1 MEDLSRDE
9 LRRRVQRWWPLLW
22 AGLAFLRLTWQ
33 LDAKNLWW
41 DESLSLQRAE
51 SAWPALLAGTLVISD
66 GIHQIPTTD
75 QHPFAYFV
83 LLGLLVRLAGT
94 SEFILRFPSVMAA
107 TALVPMAWCFARLL
121 VRRGVFP
128 TSAPYWTALLAAANP
143 FYLWY
148 GQEARMY
155 TLVALLALV
164 STYALLRW
172 AEADGRPLQ
181 RKRLA
186 CYGLATAFLLSTHY
200 LAVLLLPIHA
210 LMIYRRKAPMGWGHA
225 LLSAGGVVGVGLLV
239 GGTAGW
245 LILRQGD
252 SGTNFTPVS
261 LRILIPD
268 LLNAFSLGLSVDL
281 ARVWWLDGIF
291 GGAALLGVLRGLR
304 SRHVAARGGWLLPC
318 FLVIP
323 VALLSIIN
331 QVQPVYMNARHLSL
345 ISGAFL
351 LLVAAGLGWL
361 WQFHRWVGG
370 VMAALLLTGAL
381 FSTVHYFTLPQYGK
395 DDFSG
400 LGDYLRQEIQPGD
413 LLLLD
418 PPQMMRLFRYYLPVG
433 IIERG
438 AEAGLGTGWQ
448 GVPLLSNWAETEE
461 LLEALRRRHRRIW
474 LARSGMVP
482 FGDPKERVEK
492 WLGAHTFR
500 AKQLGFY
507 SPYTYLKLYLFLPQV
522 PVVDE
527 LPHPIQ
533 YPLDVV
539 FADQV
544 RLAGYQVG
552 HPLAPGGA
560 IPVTLYW
567 QALQPIGRR
576 YKYILHLALY
586 TENGKRET
594 ISITEREPYDGAL
607 PTTQWQPGKTV
618 IEYSSVTGLAHPEN
632 EAGCCVLTVQM
643 YDAETLEKLP
653 VTRSVGA
660 QMGDDGQTLI
670 LPHLP

>member
-1 MEDLSRDE
+1 MSGFSQDGLW
-9 LRRRVQRWWPLLW
+9 RRSHRWWPLLLT
-22 AGLAFLRLTWQ
+22 GLALLRLTWQ

-66 GIHQIPTTD
+66 GIHQVPTTD

-94 SEFILRFPSVMAA
+94 SEFVLRFPSAMAA
-107 TALVPMAWCFARLL
+107 AALVPMAWRFARHLA
-121 VRRGVFP
+121 RRDVFP
-128 TSAPYWTALLAAANP
+128 PSAPRWAALLAAANP

-172 AEADGRPLQ
+172 AEADGQPLQ

-186 CYGLATAFLLSTHY
+186 GYGLATALLLSTHY
-200 LAVLLLPIHA
+200 LAVLLLPVHA
-210 LMIYRRKAPMGWGHA
+210 LIVYRRTAAAGRGRA

-245 LILRQGD
+245 LILRQGG
-252 SGTNFTPVS
+252 SGTNFAPVS

-268 LLNAFSLGLSVDL
+268 LLNAFSLGLSVNL
-281 ARVWWLDGIF
+281 AQVWWLDGIS
-291 GGAALLGVLRGLR
+291 GGVALLGVLWGLR
-304 SRHVAARGGWLLPC
+304 SRRPARDGWLLPC

-361 WQFHRWVGG
+361 WQLRRWVGG
-370 VMAALLLTGAL
+370 AIAALLLAGAL

-418 PPQMMRLFRYYLPVG
+418 PPQMVRLFRYYLPVD

-448 GVPLLSNWAETEE
+448 GVPLLSNWTETEE
-461 LLEALRRRHRRIW
+461 QLDALRHRHRRIW

-482 FGDPKERVEK
+482 FGDPEERVEK
-492 WLGAHTFR
+492 WLDAHAFR
-500 AKQLGFY
+500 VGKLGFY
-507 SPYTYLKLYLFLPQV
+507 SPYTYLKLYLFLPQA
-522 PVVDE
+522 PVVDQ
-527 LPHPIQ
+527 LPDPIQ
-533 YPLDVV
+533 HPLDVV

-552 HPLAPGGA
+552 RPLAPGSA
-560 IPVTLYW
+560 MPVTLYW
-567 QALQPIGRR
+567 QALRPIERR
-576 YKYILHLALY
+576 YKYILRLIADGG
-586 TENGKRET
+586 NGQQEV

-618 IEYSSVTGLAHPEN
+618 IEYSGVASLDRPEG
-632 EAGCCVLTVQM
+632 EVGCCVLTVQM

-653 VTRSVGA
+653 ITRSAGA
-660 QMGDDGQTLI
+660 QIGEDGQTLI

>member
-1 MEDLSRDE
+1 M
-9 LRRRVQRWWPLLW
+9 RRRANKWWPLLLT
-22 AGLAFLRLTWQ
+22 GLALLRLTWQ

-51 SAWPALLAGTLVISD
+51 SAWPALLAGTLILSD
-66 GIHQIPTTD
+66 GLHQVSTID
-75 QHPFAYFV
+75 QHPFAYFA
-83 LLGLLVRLAGT
+83 LLGLLIRLAGT
-94 SEFILRFPSVMAA
+94 SEFVLRFPSAMAS
-107 TALVPMAWCFARLL
+107 TALVPMAWSFARLL
-121 VRRGVFP
+121 VRWNVAP
-128 TSAPYWTALLAAANP
+128 SSAPYWAALLATFNP

-164 STYALLRW
+164 STYVLLRW
-172 AEADGRPLQ
+172 TEADGRPSQ
-181 RKRLA
+181 RKHLVI
-186 CYGLATAFLLSTHY
+186 YGLTMALLLSTHY
-200 LAVLLLPIHA
+200 LTILLSPVHA
-210 LMIYRRKAPMGWGHA
+210 LVFYRRMAATGQGRA
-225 LLSAGGVVGVGLLV
+225 LLSAGSVIGVGLLV
-239 GGTAGW
+239 GSTAGW
-245 LILRQGD
+245 LILRQGG
-252 SGTNFTPVS
+252 SGTNFAPVS

-268 LLNAFSLGLSVDL
+268 LLNAFSLGLSVDI

-291 GGAALLGVLRGLR
+291 GGVALLGALWGLR
-304 SRHVAARGGWLLPC
+304 SGRPGTCGGWLLPC
-318 FLVIP
+318 FLAIP

-351 LLVAAGLGWL
+351 LLVAAGLGRL
-361 WQFHRWVGG
+361 WQFRRWMGG
-370 VMAALLLTGAL
+370 AIAILLLGGAL

-400 LGDYLRQEIQPGD
+400 LGDHLRQEIQPGD

-418 PPQMMRLFRYYLPVG
+418 PPQMVRLFRYYLPVDL
-433 IIERG
+433 IEHG
-438 AEAGLGTGWQ
+438 AEAGLGTHWQ
-448 GVPLLSNWAETEE
+448 GMPLFSSWTETEG
-461 LLEALRRRHRRIW
+461 LLEALRRRHQRIW

-482 FGDPKERVEK
+482 FGDPERRVEK
-492 WLGAHTFR
+492 WLEAHTFR
-500 AKQLGFY
+500 VGELGFY

-522 PVVDE
+522 PVVDS
-527 LPHPIQ
+527 PPNPIQ

-552 HPLAPGGA
+552 RPLAPGSA

-567 QALQPIGRR
+567 QALQPIERR
-576 YKYILHLALY
+576 YKYILRLIANSEDSLQ
-586 TENGKRET
+586 EL
-594 ISITEREPYDGAL
+594 IAITEREPYDGAL
-607 PTTQWQPGKTV
+607 PTTQWRPGKTI
-618 IEYSSVTGLAHPEN
+618 IEYSGVRSPEPSKDKQ
-632 EAGCCVLTVQM
+632 GCCFLTVQM

-653 VTRSVGA
+653 ITRSAGV
-660 QMGDDGQTLI
+660 QISEDGQTLI